1 MRFSSSLLIVQIAA
15 VSNTL
20 DAFTISHKNQ
30 QTHVSTTN
38 VISSSGALYGHKKGN
53 LGKKVS
59 TGGVSTK
66 SNIKKKKQ
74 TKEDTAQKTKVSSS
88 LSAWA
93 ATLKNT
99 NNSSNNNGDEASV
112 TESAAISSSSTD
124 TGASASA
131 SFLPFEDDV
140 ASTST
145 SNKQGL
151 KKGSRRERSV
161 QKQAF
166 DSQKQAQINS
176 ILANITNLIGTNN
189 LPVQDLLK
197 EIKSLTLLSAPNTLK
212 ALLNQNLKDY
222 NLAWVGSDD
231 AICHI
236 GTGLHKVPLARL
248 QDVFL
253 TIGRDGSGESKT
265 ARLMEVISILG
276 PFPNVRNTLQ
286 GKITDITSTEAEND
300 VMNSDMDMPV
310 KKDYIKICY
319 DSMFDGLGKEIS
331 AGKVDNLRFVELEVV
346 FADELALVCVVPK
359 DGNGNGSGSD
369 STRSD
374 FGEKG
379 ENVLLFLKEEDLD
392 YKLEQLRA
400 A

>member
-1 MRFSSSLLIVQIAA
+1 MKYSSSLLAVVLAA
-15 VSNTL
+15 VSNPS

-30 QTHVSTTN
+30 QTHHHDVPVVSSF
-38 VISSSGALYGHKKGN
+38 SSALYGRKKGG
-53 LGKKVS
+53 LGNKVS
-59 TGGVSTK
+59 SGGVST
-66 SNIKKKKQ
+66 NKKIMKLKEK
-74 TKEDTAQKTKVSSS
+74 KEDTANKTKVSSS

-93 ATLKNT
+93 ATLKT
-99 NNSSNNNGDEASV
+99 KDDEASI
-112 TESAAISSSSTD
+112 TESAAISSSSSSNAAD
-124 TGASASA
+124 TADSSA
-131 SFLPFEDDV
+131 SFSPFEDDV
-140 ASTST
+140 ASTSTST

-166 DSQKQAQINS
+166 DSQKQAQINV
-176 ILANITNLIGTNN
+176 ILANITELIGTNN
-189 LPVQDLLK
+189 LAVQDLLK
-197 EIKSLTLLSAPNTLK
+197 EIKSLTQLTAPNTLK
-212 ALLNQNLKDY
+212 AILNQNLKDY

-286 GKITDITSTEAEND
+286 GKITDITSTEAVNAD
-300 VMNSDMDMPV
+300 TNVNVPV

-331 AGKVDNLRFVELEVV
+331 AGKEDNLRYVELEVV

-359 DGNGNGSGSD
+359 DGNGNGSD
-369 STRSD
+369 STFSD
-374 FGEKG
+374 YGEKG

>member
-1 MRFSSSLLIVQIAA
+1 MKYSSSLLAVVLAA
-15 VSNTL
+15 VSNPS

-30 QTHVSTTN
+30 QTHHHDVPVVSSF
-38 VISSSGALYGHKKGN
+38 SSALYGRKKGG
-53 LGKKVS
+53 LGNKVS
-59 TGGVSTK
+59 SGGVST
-66 SNIKKKKQ
+66 NKKIMKLKEK
-74 TKEDTAQKTKVSSS
+74 KEDTANKTKVSSS

-93 ATLKNT
+93 ATLKT
-99 NNSSNNNGDEASV
+99 KDDEASI
-112 TESAAISSSSTD
+112 TESAAISSSTSSNAAD
-124 TGASASA
+124 TADSSA
-131 SFLPFEDDV
+131 SFSPFEDDV
-140 ASTST
+140 ASTSTST

-166 DSQKQAQINS
+166 DSQKQAQINV
-176 ILANITNLIGTNN
+176 ILANITELIGTNN
-189 LPVQDLLK
+189 LAVQDLLK
-197 EIKSLTLLSAPNTLK
+197 EIKSLTQLTAPNTLK
-212 ALLNQNLKDY
+212 AILNQNLKDY

-286 GKITDITSTEAEND
+286 GKITDITSTEAVNAD
-300 VMNSDMDMPV
+300 TNVNVPV

-331 AGKVDNLRFVELEVV
+331 AGKEDNLRYVELEVV

-359 DGNGNGSGSD
+359 DGNGNGSD
-369 STRSD
+369 STLSD

>member
-1 MRFSSSLLIVQIAA
+1 MKYSSSLLAVVLAA
-15 VSNTL
+15 VSNPS

-30 QTHVSTTN
+30 QTHHHDVPVVSSF
-38 VISSSGALYGHKKGN
+38 SSALYGRKKGG
-53 LGKKVS
+53 LGNKVS
-59 TGGVSTK
+59 SGGVST
-66 SNIKKKKQ
+66 NKKIMKLKEK
-74 TKEDTAQKTKVSSS
+74 KEDTANKTKVSSS

-93 ATLKNT
+93 ATLKT
-99 NNSSNNNGDEASV
+99 KDDEASI
-112 TESAAISSSSTD
+112 TESAAISSSTSSNAAD
-124 TGASASA
+124 TADSSA
-131 SFLPFEDDV
+131 SFSPFEDDV
-140 ASTST
+140 ASTSTST

-166 DSQKQAQINS
+166 DSQKQAQINV
-176 ILANITNLIGTNN
+176 ILANITELIGTNN
-189 LPVQDLLK
+189 LAVQDLLK
-197 EIKSLTLLSAPNTLK
+197 EIKSLTQLTAPNTLK
-212 ALLNQNLKDY
+212 AILNQNLKDY

-286 GKITDITSTEAEND
+286 GKITDITSTEAVNAD
-300 VMNSDMDMPV
+300 TNVNVPV

-331 AGKVDNLRFVELEVV
+331 AGKEDNLRYVELEVV

-359 DGNGNGSGSD
+359 DGNGNGSD
-369 STRSD
+369 STFSD
-374 FGEKG
+374 YGEKG

>member
-1 MRFSSSLLIVQIAA
+1 MKYSSSLLTVLLAA
-15 VSNTL
+15 ASNTS
-20 DAFTISHKNQ
+20 DAFTISHKNVL
-30 QTHVSTTN
+30 TSATRT
-38 VISSSGALYGHKKGN
+38 SLYGHKKGN

-59 TGGVSTK
+59 AGGISTK
-66 SNIKKKKQ
+66 SKIKTKKQKQ
-74 TKEDTAQKTKVSSS
+74 TKEGTAAQTKVSSS
-88 LSAWA
+88 ISAWA
-93 ATLKNT
+93 ATLGG
-99 NNSSNNNGDEASV
+99 NSNGEGEEPASV
-112 TESAAISSSSTD
+112 TESASSN
-124 TGASASA
+124 GADASA
-131 SFLPFEDDV
+131 SFLPFEDV
-140 ASTST
+140 ASDSASLSN
-145 SNKQGL
+145 SNKKGL

-166 DSQKQAQINS
+166 DSQKQAQIN
-176 ILANITNLIGTNN
+176 IVLENITKLIGTNN
-189 LPVQDLLK
+189 LSVQDLLQ
-197 EIKSLTLLSAPNTLK
+197 EIKSLTQLTAPNTLK

-276 PFPNVRNTLQ
+276 PFPNVRNTLE
-286 GKITDITSTEAEND
+286 GKITDITSTEDSTPNTN
-300 VMNSDMDMPV
+300 MNTNTPV
-310 KKDYIKICY
+310 KKDFIKICY

-331 AGKVDNLRFVELEVV
+331 AGKEDNLRFVELEVV

-359 DGNGNGSGSD
+359 GKAKDGSES
-369 STRSD
+369 STSSSD
-374 FGEKG
+374 FGENG
-379 ENVLLFLKEEDLD
+379 ENVILFLKEEDLD

>member
-1 MRFSSSLLIVQIAA
+1 M
-15 VSNTL
+15 
-20 DAFTISHKNQ
+20 
-30 QTHVSTTN
+30 
-38 VISSSGALYGHKKGN
+38 
-53 LGKKVS
+53 
-59 TGGVSTK
+59 
-66 SNIKKKKQ
+66 
-74 TKEDTAQKTKVSSS
+74 
-88 LSAWA
+88 
-93 ATLKNT
+93 
-99 NNSSNNNGDEASV
+99 
-112 TESAAISSSSTD
+112 
-124 TGASASA
+124 
-131 SFLPFEDDV
+131 
-140 ASTST
+140 
-145 SNKQGL
+145 
-151 KKGSRRERSV
+151 

-166 DSQKQAQINS
+166 DSQKQAQINV
-176 ILANITNLIGTNN
+176 ILANITELIGTNN
-189 LPVQDLLK
+189 LAVQDLLK
-197 EIKSLTLLSAPNTLK
+197 EIKSLTQLTAPNTLK
-212 ALLNQNLKDY
+212 AILNQNLKDY

-286 GKITDITSTEAEND
+286 GKITDITSTEAVNAD
-300 VMNSDMDMPV
+300 TNVNVPV

-331 AGKVDNLRFVELEVV
+331 AGKEDNLRYVELEVV

-359 DGNGNGSGSD
+359 DGNGNGSD
-369 STRSD
+369 STFSD
-374 FGEKG
+374 YGEKG

>member
-1 MRFSSSLLIVQIAA
+1 MKYTSSLLAVLLAA
-15 VSNTL
+15 VSNTS

-30 QTHVSTTN
+30 QTHHHVL
-38 VISSSGALYGHKKGN
+38 VSSSSSSALYGRKKGG
-53 LGKKVS
+53 LGNKVS
-59 TGGVSTK
+59 SGGVSTK
-66 SNIKKKKQ
+66 NKIKKQKEKK
-74 TKEDTAQKTKVSSS
+74 EETANKTKVSSS

-93 ATLKNT
+93 ATLKT
-99 NNSSNNNGDEASV
+99 KDEASI
-112 TESAAISSSSTD
+112 TESAAISSSSSNADTD
-124 TGASASA
+124 SSA

-176 ILANITNLIGTNN
+176 ILANITELIGTNN
-189 LPVQDLLK
+189 LAVQDLLK
-197 EIKSLTLLSAPNTLK
+197 EIKSLTQLTAPNTLK
-212 ALLNQNLKDY
+212 AILNQNLKDY

-286 GKITDITSTEAEND
+286 GKITDITSTEAVNAD
-300 VMNSDMDMPV
+300 TNVNVPV

-331 AGKVDNLRFVELEVV
+331 AGKEDNLRYVELEVV

-359 DGNGNGSGSD
+359 DGNGNGSD

-392 YKLEQLRA
+392 FKLEQLRA

>member
-1 MRFSSSLLIVQIAA
+1 MKYSSSLLAVVLAA
-15 VSNTL
+15 VSNPS

-30 QTHVSTTN
+30 QTHHHDVPVVSSF
-38 VISSSGALYGHKKGN
+38 SSALYGRKKGG
-53 LGKKVS
+53 LGNKVS
-59 TGGVSTK
+59 SGGVST
-66 SNIKKKKQ
+66 NKKIMKLKEK
-74 TKEDTAQKTKVSSS
+74 KEDTANKTKVSSS

-93 ATLKNT
+93 ATLKT
-99 NNSSNNNGDEASV
+99 KDDEASI
-112 TESAAISSSSTD
+112 TESAAISSSTSSNAAD
-124 TGASASA
+124 TADSSA
-131 SFLPFEDDV
+131 SFSPFEDDV
-140 ASTST
+140 ASTSTST

-166 DSQKQAQINS
+166 DSQKQAQINV
-176 ILANITNLIGTNN
+176 ILANITELIGTNN
-189 LPVQDLLK
+189 LAVQDLLK
-197 EIKSLTLLSAPNTLK
+197 EIKSLTQLTAPNTLK
-212 ALLNQNLKDY
+212 AILNQNLKDY

-286 GKITDITSTEAEND
+286 GKITDITSTEAVNAD
-300 VMNSDMDMPV
+300 TNVNVPV
-310 KKDYIKICY
+310 KKDYLKICY

-331 AGKVDNLRFVELEVV
+331 AGKEDNLRYVELEVV

-359 DGNGNGSGSD
+359 DGNGNGSD
-369 STRSD
+369 STFSD
-374 FGEKG
+374 YGEKG

>member
-1 MRFSSSLLIVQIAA
+1 MKYSSSLLAVVLAA
-15 VSNTL
+15 VSNPS

-30 QTHVSTTN
+30 QTHHHVPVVVSSF
-38 VISSSGALYGHKKGN
+38 SSALYGRKKGG
-53 LGKKVS
+53 LGNKVS
-59 TGGVSTK
+59 SGGVST
-66 SNIKKKKQ
+66 NKKIMKLKEK
-74 TKEDTAQKTKVSSS
+74 KEDTANKTKVSSS

-93 ATLKNT
+93 ATLKT
-99 NNSSNNNGDEASV
+99 KDDEASI
-112 TESAAISSSSTD
+112 TESAAISSSTSSNAAD
-124 TGASASA
+124 TADSSA
-131 SFLPFEDDV
+131 SFSPFEDDV
-140 ASTST
+140 ASTSTST

-166 DSQKQAQINS
+166 DSQKQAQINV
-176 ILANITNLIGTNN
+176 ILANITELIGTNN
-189 LPVQDLLK
+189 LAVQDLLK
-197 EIKSLTLLSAPNTLK
+197 EIKSLTQLTAPNTLK
-212 ALLNQNLKDY
+212 AILNQNLKDY

-286 GKITDITSTEAEND
+286 GKITDITSTEAVND
-300 VMNSDMDMPV
+300 TNVPV

-331 AGKVDNLRFVELEVV
+331 AGKEDNLRFVELEVV

-359 DGNGNGSGSD
+359 DGNGNGSD

>member
-1 MRFSSSLLIVQIAA
+1 MKYSSSLLAVLLAA
-15 VSNTL
+15 VSNTS

-30 QTHVSTTN
+30 QTHHHVL
-38 VISSSGALYGHKKGN
+38 VSSSSSSALYGRKKGG
-53 LGKKVS
+53 LGNKVS
-59 TGGVSTK
+59 SGGVSTK
-66 SNIKKKKQ
+66 NKIKKQKEKK
-74 TKEDTAQKTKVSSS
+74 EETANKTKVSSS

-93 ATLKNT
+93 ATLKT
-99 NNSSNNNGDEASV
+99 KDEASI
-112 TESAAISSSSTD
+112 TESAAISSSSSNADTD
-124 TGASASA
+124 SSA

-145 SNKQGL
+145 STKQGL

-176 ILANITNLIGTNN
+176 ILANITELIGTNN
-189 LPVQDLLK
+189 LAVQDLLK
-197 EIKSLTLLSAPNTLK
+197 EIKSLTQLTAPNTLK
-212 ALLNQNLKDY
+212 AILNQNLKDY

-286 GKITDITSTEAEND
+286 GKITDITSTEAVND
-300 VMNSDMDMPV
+300 TNVPV

-331 AGKVDNLRFVELEVV
+331 AGKEDNLRFVELEVV

-359 DGNGNGSGSD
+359 DGNGNGSD

-392 YKLEQLRA
+392 FKLEQLRA

>member
-1 MRFSSSLLIVQIAA
+1 MKYSSSLLAVLLAA
-15 VSNTL
+15 VSNTS
-20 DAFTISHKNQ
+20 DAFTICHKNQ
-30 QTHVSTTN
+30 QTHHVL
-38 VISSSGALYGHKKGN
+38 VSSSSSSALYGRKKGG
-53 LGKKVS
+53 LGNKVS
-59 TGGVSTK
+59 SGGVSTK
-66 SNIKKKKQ
+66 NKIKKQKEKK
-74 TKEDTAQKTKVSSS
+74 EETANKTKVSSS

-93 ATLKNT
+93 ATLKT
-99 NNSSNNNGDEASV
+99 KDEASI
-112 TESAAISSSSTD
+112 TESAAISSSSSNADTD
-124 TGASASA
+124 SSA

-176 ILANITNLIGTNN
+176 ILANITELIGTNN
-189 LPVQDLLK
+189 LAVQDLLK
-197 EIKSLTLLSAPNTLK
+197 EIKSLTQLTAPNTLK
-212 ALLNQNLKDY
+212 AILNQNLKDY

-286 GKITDITSTEAEND
+286 GKITDITSTEAVNAD
-300 VMNSDMDMPV
+300 TNVNVPV

-331 AGKVDNLRFVELEVV
+331 AGKEDNLRYVELEVV

-359 DGNGNGSGSD
+359 DGNGNGSD

-392 YKLEQLRA
+392 FKLEQLRA